1 MSVCQIE
8 ILLVQVPHV
17 LSLLCDQKT
26 PWWIQPA
33 LPGGLQW
40 CLSTKAMDFMNY
52 IKKISLITPSLITE
66 LNKNLMPS
74 RENLQ
79 NCLQKSWHKQGLS

>member
-1 MSVCQIE
+1 MSFCQIE
-8 ILLVQVPHV
+8 ILLVRVPHV

-26 PWWIQPA
+26 PWWIEPA

-52 IKKISLITPSLITE
+52 IKKFTNNT
-66 LNKNLMPS
+66 
-74 RENLQ
+74 
-79 NCLQKSWHKQGLS
+79 KSDYRVEQEFDA